1 MNLEI
6 LNWCTSPSSGSR
18 LVGHAEPHAGHC
30 DLRDEQRDLP
40 HFRKVEHASAIIE
53 EISISTNFSLLSFYI
68 PMVIMVTTYALTI
81 HHLRLL
87 ISVSFY
93 KSLRFRREF
102 PPSSSSSSSTSSSLR
117 SSSAPLDF
125 VEQLV
130 HDMSSQRPTVRPSPA
145 FPVAV
150 LQKSELIFSRV
161 TV

>member
-6 LNWCTSPSSGSR
+6 LNWWCISPSSGSR

-53 EISISTNFSLLSFYI
+53 EISIFTNFSLLSFYI

-81 HHLRLL
+81 HHLRLF
-87 ISVSFY
+87 IVVSFY
-93 KSLRFRREF
+93 KSLKFRREF
-102 PPSSSSSSSTSSSLR
+102 PPSSSSSST

>member
-53 EISISTNFSLLSFYI
+53 EISIFTNFSLLSFYI

-81 HHLRLL
+81 HHLRLF
-87 ISVSFY
+87 IVVSFY
-93 KSLRFRREF
+93 KQ
-102 PPSSSSSSSTSSSLR
+102 
-117 SSSAPLDF
+117 
-125 VEQLV
+125 VIKI
-130 HDMSSQRPTVRPSPA
+130 HH
-145 FPVAV
+145 
-150 LQKSELIFSRV
+150 
-161 TV
+161 

>member
-6 LNWCTSPSSGSR
+6 LNWCRSPSSGSR

-53 EISISTNFSLLSFYI
+53 EISIFTNFSLLSFYI

-81 HHLRLL
+81 HHLRLF
-87 ISVSFY
+87 IVVSFY
-93 KSLRFRREF
+93 KSLKFRREF
-102 PPSSSSSSSTSSSLR
+102 PPSSSSSSTSSSST

>member
-6 LNWCTSPSSGSR
+6 LNWCRSPSSGSR

-53 EISISTNFSLLSFYI
+53 EISIFTNFSLLSFYI

-81 HHLRLL
+81 HHLRLF
-87 ISVSFY
+87 IVVSFY
-93 KSLRFRREF
+93 KSLKFRREF
-102 PPSSSSSSSTSSSLR
+102 PPSSPSTSSSSTSP
-117 SSSAPLDF
+117 SAPLDF